1 VTVAPADSA
10 FAYQGGELAL
20 FAAARNWRRYFAA
33 HLRPYIGGRVLEVG
47 AGCAN
52 NTAALMTPAV
62 EGWLSLEPDAELAAA
77 IRARIAA
84 GALPLSC
91 EVQVGTTQSLAPGQL
106 FDTILYIDVL
116 EHIEDDRGELRRAA
130 AHLRPGGRL
139 IVLAPAHQALFT
151 PFDAA
156 IGHYRRYGAQEL
168 ICCAPAEL
176 RLAMCRMLD
185 SGGLVASLGNRLV
198 LRSAMPSAAQI
209 AVWDRCL
216 VPLSRL
222 LDPVLGYR
230 VGKTVIAVWTGR

>member
-1 VTVAPADSA
+1 MTVAPADSG

-20 FAAARNWRRYFAA
+20 FAAARNWRQYFAA
-33 HLRPYIGGRVLEVG
+33 HLHPYIGGRVLEVG

-62 EGWLSLEPDAELAAA
+62 ARWLSLEPDAQLAAA
-77 IRARIAA
+77 IRAKIAA
-84 GALPLSC
+84 GALPPSC
-91 EVQVGTTQSLAPGQL
+91 AAQVGTTQSLAPDEL
-106 FDTILYIDVL
+106 FDSILYIDVL
-116 EHIEDDRGELRRAA
+116 EHIEDDRSELRRAA

-156 IGHYRRYGAQEL
+156 IGHYRRYDARAL
-168 ICCAPAEL
+168 ARCAPPEL
-176 RLAMCRMLD
+176 RRVTWRMLD
-185 SGGLVASLGNRLV
+185 SCGLVASLGNRLV
-198 LRSAMPSAAQI
+198 LRSAMPSPAQI

-230 VGKTVIAVWTGR
+230 VGKTVIAVWSR

>member
-1 VTVAPADSA
+1 VTAAPADSA

-33 HLRPYIGGRVLEVG
+33 HLHRHIGGRVLEVG

-52 NTAALMTPAV
+52 STAALMTAAV
-62 EGWLSLEPDAELAAA
+62 TGWLCLEPDATLAAA
-77 IRARIAA
+77 IRGKIAA
-84 GALPLSC
+84 GALPPLC
-91 EVQVGTTQSLAPGQL
+91 EVQVGTTQSLAPGEL

-130 AHLRPGGRL
+130 AHLRPAGRL
-139 IVLAPAHQALFT
+139 IVLAPAHQALFS

-156 IGHYRRYGAQEL
+156 IGHHRRYAARAL
-168 ICCAPAEL
+168 ARSAPAGL
-176 RLAMCRMLD
+176 RLALCRMLD
-185 SGGLVASLGNRLV
+185 SCGLVASLGNRLV
-198 LRSAMPSAAQI
+198 LRSAMPTAAQI
-209 AVWDRCL
+209 ALWDGCL

-230 VGKTVIAVWTGR
+230 VGNSVITVWTRG